1 MASKK
6 NTSKTLRVSVKL
18 LMLSVI
24 SKIHLRITV
33 RRLIKKYR
41 NFHYYHVFVEKRKV
55 IRKTMMMKMMM
66 KKITAR
72 MLKNISKNKKRKTKK
87 MIKICS
93 KLIKM

>member
-41 NFHYYHVFVEKRKV
+41 NFHYYHVFVEKKESN
-55 IRKTMMMKMMM
+55 
-66 KKITAR
+66 KK
-72 MLKNISKNKKRKTKK
+72 NNDDEDDDEENYSKNVKK
-87 MIKICS
+87 
-93 KLIKM
+93 